1 MGSLLP
7 IKCVRLVE
15 TYNTSILDD
24 YPEELQNAMKKEAA
38 IVCAGKIPKEYDSD
52 TPERTVLM
60 QLIHNHYDPEKKEK
74 RKMNPNIM
82 FIGGPKSLTTHW
94 SDEYKKMIYIFG
106 ERHHWST
113 NCTEFDDYNPDT
125 MMLAEDFF
133 LQLFENNDTFIDFYL
148 ETQKGKNPN
157 FSIGNQLRL
166 IKLINYFTQCI
177 NYPSRG
183 AELCRR
189 SRMHYIDARFEFE
202 EEEEEVVDEFG
213 FQEPGVKQVVQG
225 VNFVSWALNQKLD
238 TLSKLVS
245 FLKTEKCKNMLEC
258 LKTKDTQ
265 KFNDFWHSQLDIP
278 LVTKELSQT
287 DKKISEWVKSKII
300 KVAEQHRKV
309 FDEKIPEDLA
319 EYIADIEKDI
329 GTSSEEETTSWIQ
342 ENFLNEEFIGSL
354 ITINCVVQDAYCL
367 ARMFKDFNM
376 KKMKEKAYPGATD
389 QPAQAHNIIIYAGDL
404 HARNYRECLK
414 FLGFKDLE
422 KIEDSHSKELCINI
436 KDFPPLFSYWP
447 EKFDVDQPPPVRQT
461 SKRQVDVDQPLPVR
475 QTSKRQVE
483 EEQPPPVRQTSKDK
497 LKKKYT

>member
-1 MGSLLP
+1 MDSLLP
-7 IKCVRLVE
+7 IKCVRLIE

-24 YPEELQNAMKKEAA
+24 YPEELQNAIKKEAA
-38 IVCAGKIPKEYDSD
+38 ILCARKIPKDYDSD

-74 RKMNPNIM
+74 RKINPNIM

-113 NCTEFDDYNPDT
+113 NCFEFGDYDPDK

-148 ETQKGKNPN
+148 ETQKGKKPE
-157 FSIGNQLRL
+157 FSIGKQLRL
-166 IKLINYFTQCI
+166 LKLINYFTKCI
-177 NYPSRG
+177 DYPSRG

-202 EEEEEVVDEFG
+202 DKEESEKFPDEAK
-213 FQEPGVKQVVQG
+213 KQVVKG
-225 VNFVSWALNQKLD
+225 VNFVSWALNEKFD
-238 TLSKLVS
+238 TLEKLVR
-245 FLKTEKCKNMLEC
+245 FLKTEKCQNMLEC
-258 LKTKDTQ
+258 LKTEDTQ

-287 DKKISEWVKSKII
+287 DKKISEWVKRKII
-300 KVAEQHRKV
+300 EVAEQHRNV
-309 FDEKIPEDLA
+309 FVQKIPEDLA
-319 EYIADIEKDI
+319 KYIADIEKDI
-329 GTSSEEETTSWIQ
+329 GTSDEEETANWIQ
-342 ENFLNEEFIGSL
+342 KEFLNDEFIGSL
-354 ITINCVVQDAYCL
+354 ITINAVVQDAYCL

-404 HARNYRECLK
+404 HSRNYRECLH

-422 KIEDSHSKELCINI
+422 KIEQSDSKELCINI

-447 EKFDVDQPPPVRQT
+447 EKFRCESATTCAQKNL
-461 SKRQVDVDQPLPVR
+461 KRE
-475 QTSKRQVE
+475 VE
-483 EEQPPPVRQTSKDK
+483 EVHNSHIF
-497 LKKKYT
+497 